1 MVKFISDDMPTF
13 LINII
18 KKIKFDK
25 LGILQKTLIS
35 ANLSTY
41 PQKNNSYDITT
52 INSNVPQDFIDK
64 FNKIDYK
71 SISSNKLKEMQKFI
85 TDYVKNNGLI

>member
-1 MVKFISDDMPTF
+1 MQKFISDDMPTF

-25 LGILQKTLIS
+25 LGILQKTLIT

-41 PQKNNSYDITT
+41 PQKNSGYDIS
-52 INSNVPQDFIDK
+52 IVNSNVPQDFIDK
-64 FNKIDYK
+64 FNKVDYK
-71 SISSNKLKEMQKFI
+71 LISTNKLKEMQKFI
-85 TDYVKNNGLI
+85 SDYVKNNGLI